1 MAVQLPSDI
10 VADVMRNA
18 DPVRRLVASS
28 RLQSLGTSS
37 HANSATFSESLRA
50 QPVGVSYAETVPAL
64 SKGGATSPSDEA
76 KVFRD
81 FERVVLHS
89 LFETML
95 PKADSGAFG
104 SGPSA
109 GVWRSMAAE
118 QLAGV
123 YADAGGV
130 GIESMFTT
138 ATGKAEMRLEAQWPY
153 FALGAIND
161 FRGRS

>member
-50 QPVGVSYAETVPAL
+50 QPVGVSNAETFPAL

-89 LFETML
+89 LFQTML
-95 PKADSGAFG
+95 PKGKRPVNYAAR
-104 SGPSA
+104 
-109 GVWRSMAAE
+109 RS
-118 QLAGV
+118 
-123 YADAGGV
+123 
-130 GIESMFTT
+130 
-138 ATGKAEMRLEAQWPY
+138 
-153 FALGAIND
+153 
-161 FRGRS
+161 